1 MGVWRCLLLAPLSI
15 TSAYNGSGRGLMEAD
30 RTVRWQYWRSMSF
43 GIGSFIGVTP
53 LVRSYNSSGTDDD
66 MQRKDLTTIA

>member
-1 MGVWRCLLLAPLSI
+1 
-15 TSAYNGSGRGLMEAD
+15 MEAD